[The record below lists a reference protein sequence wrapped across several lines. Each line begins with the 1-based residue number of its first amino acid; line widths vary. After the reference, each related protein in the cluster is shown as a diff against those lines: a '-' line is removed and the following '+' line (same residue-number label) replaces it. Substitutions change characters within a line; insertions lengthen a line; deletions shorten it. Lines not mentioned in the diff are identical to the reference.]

1 MLRGCR
7 FSEDQD
13 GLGWNIRMR
22 ISWAAHPLTLPRP
35 LAQKLPVL
43 SQALAGERPLCCSP
57 RFPPGTS
64 GSGGVWMAPSGW
76 WALEESMGP
85 ELVRAC
91 PLHLD
96 VCPTELLAGGM
107 GVPCTPHDSPL
118 LSPQCM
124 RLVFAQETPSAC
136 SDARGSAGSHVGFLR
151 RVGIGRRGNNRQLLG
166 GESWPSSPPTDPTA
180 TVTAPQGVPW
190 AALTSLPESIPA
202 AVASC
207 LSWLCRRSQPQLS
220 PRGTE

>member
-1 MLRGCR
+1 MSARCAAP
-7 FSEDQD
+7 QD
-13 GLGWNIRMR
+13 
-22 ISWAAHPLTLPRP
+22 SLPAP
-35 LAQKLPVL
+35 LALGVFGWHQV
-43 SQALAGERPLCCSP
+43 
-57 RFPPGTS
+57 
-64 GSGGVWMAPSGW
+64 GGGHWRSLWVQSWGRHCP
-76 WALEESMGP
+76 
-85 ELVRAC
+85 RAC

-166 GESWPSSPPTDPTA
+166 GESRPSSPPTDPTA
-180 TVTAPQGVPW
+180 TVTAPRVSPGLG

-207 LSWLCRRSQPQLS
+207 LSWLCRRSQAQLC